1 MTMTQLI
8 ENQSRGG
15 GEEAEEE
22 LSNESKQLLLS
33 LPKEKGWRTNQLY
46 WFQNFWCQAKEI
58 QAIISC
64 QRHFQAQDSDII
76 LATIPKSGTT
86 WLKALAFAIVNRK
99 RFGPKN
105 HPLLTSNPH
114 DLVPFLEYKVYANYN
129 HVADLSSST
138 RSCDPRLFGTHV
150 PYASLPDSVKKS
162 GNNNNN
168 DSGCRVVYLC
178 RNPFDTFISVWHFLM
193 RARPA
198 SLGPLSMEE
207 AFDMY
212 CRGVIGY
219 GPCWDHM
226 LGYWKESIERP
237 HKVLFMMY
245 EDMKEDT
252 GFYVRKLAEFLGY
265 PFSLQ
270 EEREGV
276 AEEISRLCSF
286 QSLKE
291 LEVNKTGKGAVLNLE
306 NESLFRKGEV
316 GDWVNHLT
324 PFMVEK
330 LTKVMQQ
337 NLGDSALAF
346 RLKLVS
352 KDNTTHTYTTYN

>member
-178 RNPFDTFISVWHFLM
+178 P
-193 RARPA
+193 RPA